1 MKYNKPI
8 EEMDT
13 KTQQIY
19 KDLCNGADKKAT
31 ANKYNVTVAEVM
43 TIAKRYNTGQKKQQV
58 GKQVKPSKTKVKAA
72 PVKKSEKKNVCG
84 LSDEKMIEVL
94 LDIESGMSNA
104 AVSKKYGISTG
115 SVYNIKKEYGL
126 LSKYNESGKT
136 NTDISV
142 VNKIKTE
149 NPVDNFHKVYTK
161 NDIIYAGLVS
171 GRHDMPC
178 TKFIF
183 GSALQEDLMFD
194 YEQQEKVCKDFI
206 EANAEYEDGAWNK
219 SLQVFVTGM
228 TCCLAS
234 LIKVCSIMKINLSL
248 MHYNNSTGRYR
259 GQVIWKDFKCSGGV
273 PEIFSNNWAAYH
285 YVYTYKCSIED
296 ISKSE
301 IFYNVSEIPNNDKS
315 ILILCTNKDHMMEA
329 YNYVIQDS
337 FAKKRNGAIFANQC
351 ELISERGFKSVTE
364 ILRTNNNFTT
374 D

>member
-8 EEMDT
+8 EEMDA

-31 ANKYNVTVAEVM
+31 ANKYNVDVAEVM
-43 TIAKRYNTGQKKQQV
+43 TIAKRYNTGQKKPPAE
-58 GKQVKPSKTKVKAA
+58 KKIKLSKNKVKAA
-72 PVKKSEKKNVCG
+72 PIKKGEKKNVCG
-84 LSDEKMIEVL
+84 LSDEKMIEIL
-94 LDIESGMSNA
+94 LDIENGISNA

-126 LSKYNESGKT
+126 LYKDKGKEV
-136 NTDISV
+136 DKPSAPIA
-142 VNKIKTE
+142 KTE
-149 NPVDNFHKVYTK
+149 NPIDNFHKVYTK
-161 NDIIYAGLVS
+161 NDIIYAGLVI

-183 GSALQEDLMFD
+183 GSAIQEDLMFD
-194 YEQQEKVCKDFI
+194 YEQQEKICKDFI
-206 EANAEYEDGAWNK
+206 TANAEYKDGAWNK

-234 LIKVCSIMKINLSL
+234 LIKVCNIMKINLSL
-248 MHYNNSTGRYR
+248 MHYNNSTGRYK

-301 IFYNVSEIPNNDKS
+301 TFYNVSEVPNNDKS
-315 ILILCTNKDHMMEA
+315 ILILCANKDDMIEA

-337 FAKKRNGAIFANQC
+337 FAKKKDWCYFR
-351 ELISERGFKSVTE
+351 
-364 ILRTNNNFTT
+364 
-374 D
+374 